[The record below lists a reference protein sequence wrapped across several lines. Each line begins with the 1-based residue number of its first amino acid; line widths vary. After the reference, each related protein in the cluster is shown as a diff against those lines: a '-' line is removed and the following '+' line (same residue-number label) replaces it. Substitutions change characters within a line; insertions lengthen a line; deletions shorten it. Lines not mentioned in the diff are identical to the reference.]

1 MKTISGFKHSPQVAP
16 FSQYGD
22 PGFNRGP
29 ASALAGGHSPLYND
43 AVCLENEEDAV
54 PLIRKMLSGQH
65 PGILATV
72 GAHRQPQMRWMASLS
87 LDFYP
92 HLYALTAPGSRKVAE
107 IAMHPEVTWIFFSRD
122 LSLTTVLRGQA
133 TVVTDLPTIRSVAR
147 HMPQPLR
154 EPCVERYLEGKSPV
168 VLDTIVES
176 VECESPSFRYL
187 ARADDFNVG
196 RMLPESAEDLRD
208 PVSAGGVA
216 C

>member
-1 MKTISGFKHSPQVAP
+1 MKTISGFQHPLQTVP

-22 PGFNRGP
+22 PGFFSGP
-29 ASALAGGHSPLYND
+29 TVPRSGRLYDNSATVENQD
-43 AVCLENEEDAV
+43 AAV
-54 PLIRKMLSGQH
+54 PLIREMVSGDH

-107 IAMHPEVTWIFFSRD
+107 IGMHREVTWFFFSRD
-122 LSLTTVLRGQA
+122 LNSTTVLRGQA

-147 HMPQPLR
+147 QMRQPVRRPGQACNPGSLS
-154 EPCVERYLEGKSPV
+154 LV
-168 VLDTIVES
+168 VLDTIIES
-176 VECESPSFRYL
+176 VECETPSFRYL
-187 ARADDFNVG
+187 ARSEDFPVG
-196 RMLPESAEDLRD
+196 RILPEKREDLAE
-208 PVSAGGVA
+208 PMTLGVMA